1 MPQKLP
7 HKSLRSLLPGLI
19 SAGIVFALCWLIFW
33 LKDYAP
39 FGTGILATQD
49 AYIQYVDFFA
59 YYRDLFTGKNSLLYT
74 LSDTLGGDTLSLFSY
89 YLGSP
94 LNLLTLL
101 FPKWEIFSAFHLL
114 LSLKLSAC
122 AFTMA
127 YFLKERFPK
136 LSELFVVLLSLCYGL
151 MQYNIA
157 QSSNIMWLDGVYMLP
172 LVILGVHRVFSQQK
186 ILLISV
192 TAGLCILFT
201 WYAAGIVCLFSIVW
215 FAYEGALLL
224 ARGGKRKEFGCCLLR
239 YAAGMVIAVLLSG
252 ILFLPSVYSQLATGK
267 GLIPIGGME
276 DLGSDL
282 LSVIRNYH
290 LGGLSDLGSP
300 SLFCGSL
307 PLIGCIAY
315 FFTGT
320 IPRKQRLI
328 TLGLLGFMVA
338 IYFWDP
344 LYLLFSL
351 LRYALS
357 YYYRYSFITIFTIIC
372 IAACFYSAADKRTL
386 KIALMCALGFL
397 AVFLLLELTDRRITN
412 SRLVGTVAA
421 IAGCGGLL
429 FLLGHFH
436 RGKKLLS
443 LLLAGL
449 VCAELG
455 MNAMLVN
462 TGYHN
467 YLDEFQ
473 WGYQEKQQSLIDSI
487 RAEDPDIYRIT
498 QNVYRYAL
506 SFNESMAYGFASNTG
521 YTSSPDNSQMEFL
534 ERLGYRAEAD
544 CMTIANTTVL
554 AADSLLGTKYILS
567 DRQIP
572 GLQRLDRFGTV
583 NGMAVYRNPYCLP
596 MAFAVDSYTPAEETD
611 DPFAYHEALFSALYG
626 SKVSLY
632 RPVEIHTQTQ
642 DHTVTY
648 TLTLPQGNFALYGN
662 IPFIYGGNYL
672 LDVNGAYTAGY
683 GGWRSMSAFYIPTQH
698 GDLTATVSVGTD
710 EYQQFGQPQF
720 YALDLDALEKVTEAL
735 SQNVIAVDGL
745 GTPAMSFRVE
755 RDASGYAFLS
765 IPVAEGW
772 RIRVNGKTVEPLA
785 LGDCLTVLP
794 LEAGSN
800 EISMDYHIP
809 MLDMGIGC
817 SVLGIGLLILW
828 CFLEKRKNKGGC

>member
-1 MPQKLP
+1 MHQKLP
-7 HKSLRSLLPGLI
+7 HKSLRSLLPGLL
-19 SAGIVFALCWLIFW
+19 SAATVFLLCWLIFW
-33 LKDYAP
+33 IKDYAP
-39 FGTGILATQD
+39 FGTGTLATQD

-89 YLGSP
+89 YLSSP

-101 FPKWEIFSAFHLL
+101 FPKWEFFSAFHLL

-127 YFLKERFPK
+127 YFLRERFPG

-186 ILLISV
+186 LLLLSV
-192 TAGLCILFT
+192 TTGLCILFN

-215 FAYEGALLL
+215 FIYEEAQLL
-224 ARGGKRKEFGCCLLR
+224 ARGGNWKEAWCCLLR
-239 YAAGMVIAVLLSG
+239 YGTGMVTAVLLSG

-276 DLGSDL
+276 GLGDDV

-315 FFTGT
+315 FFTAAV
-320 IPRKQRLI
+320 PRKQRLI
-328 TLGLLGFMVA
+328 TLGLLVFMLA

-372 IAACFYSAADKRTL
+372 IAACFYSTADKRTL
-386 KIALMCALGFL
+386 KMALLCALGFL

-412 SRLVGTVAA
+412 LRLAGTVAA

-429 FLLGHFH
+429 FLLGHLGQ
-436 RGKKLLS
+436 RRKLLS
-443 LLLAGL
+443 FLLAGL

-455 MNAMLVN
+455 MNTMLLC
-462 TGYHN
+462 TSYHN
-467 YLDEFQ
+467 YLDDFQ
-473 WGYQEKQQSLIDSI
+473 WNYQEKQQLLIDSI
-487 RAEDPDIYRIT
+487 RAEDPGIYRIT
-498 QNVYRYAL
+498 QNVYRYGAG
-506 SFNESMAYGFASNTG
+506 FNESMAYGFASNTG
-521 YTSSPDNSQMEFL
+521 YTSNPDNSQLEFL
-534 ERLGYRAEAD
+534 DRLGYREEAD

-554 AADSLLGTKYILS
+554 AADSLLGAKYILS
-567 DRQIP
+567 HRQIP
-572 GLQRLDRFGTV
+572 GLKRLEHFGEV

-596 MAFAVDSYTPAEETD
+596 MAFTVDSYTPAQETD
-611 DPFAYHEALFSALYG
+611 DPFAYHEALFGALYG
-626 SKVSLY
+626 SEVSLY
-632 RPVEIHTQTQ
+632 RPVDMETETQ
-642 DHTVTY
+642 DNTVTY

-662 IPFIYGGNYL
+662 IPFVYGGNYL

-683 GGWRSMSAFYIPTQH
+683 GGWRSMSAFYIPTQP

-710 EYQQFGQPQF
+710 EYQQFGQPQL

-735 SQNVIAVDGL
+735 SQDPIPVEGL
-745 GTPAMSFRVE
+745 GTHAISFRVE
-755 RDASGYAFLS
+755 REASGYAFLS
-765 IPVAEGW
+765 VPVAEGW
-772 RIRVNGKTVEPLA
+772 RIRVNGKKIEPLA

-800 EISMDYHIP
+800 EITMDYHIP
-809 MLDMGIGC
+809 MLGAGIGC

-828 CFLEKRKNKGGC
+828 CFLEKRKK